1 MAHTLHFKT
10 DIPTNRRLEIVL
22 PKDVPAGEADV
33 VVTVSP
39 KEHEPGSTASDL
51 LSSEIF
57 GMWSDR
63 EDIGDSAAFAL
74 ELRKRA
80 WKRSGE

>member
-1 MAHTLHFKT
+1 MAHTLHFKA
-10 DIPTNRRLEIVL
+10 DIPTSRRLEIIL
-22 PKDVPAGEADV
+22 PNEVPAGEADV

-39 KEHEPGSTASDL
+39 KDQDRRSTASDL
-51 LSSEIF
+51 LSSEIL

-63 EDIGDSAAFAL
+63 DDIDDSVAFARR
-74 ELRKRA
+74 LRERA